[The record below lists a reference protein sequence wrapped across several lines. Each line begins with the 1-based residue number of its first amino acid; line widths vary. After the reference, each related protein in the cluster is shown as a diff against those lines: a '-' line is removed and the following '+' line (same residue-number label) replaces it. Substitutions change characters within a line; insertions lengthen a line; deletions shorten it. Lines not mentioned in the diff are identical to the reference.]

1 MTSIAPIRS
10 ALIAGLALCGVGLAN
25 CSSPPPPPPPPP
37 LAPPPTP
44 AAFSLSPT
52 VIRDA
57 AAYEDYMARAALMNP
72 DFKSGADV
80 AQALKLGASDDPQ
93 ALLRGEIAY
102 AAIAALQDPNYV
114 ANVRAYS
121 ENDVGRRQ
129 LAGLIE
135 QDPRYVLN
143 IPGANT
149 AAGLAIAALMD
160 QGRKLKA
167 TGATVKQAAYDV
179 QHQAWSKE
187 FVPNR
192 DQRLADAK
200 NSSAFT
206 FSGQAD
212 EIAHLQRAA
221 AGFEPMALNAPP
233 ATSPY
238 PPVVIRGMAVAAL
251 ALLGEAGEENA
262 TLVAPLLTDPTSANC
277 LNMAK
282 LNLYQCLAVAKPYY
296 EDIFCLGEH
305 ILSDTGECVM
315 IDAGAPVPPAPSTLE
330 PAAAPEPAATP
341 AKPTSSHKR
350 RHTS

>member
-1 MTSIAPIRS
+1 MTSIAPIRL
-10 ALIAGLALCGVGLAN
+10 ALILGLAVGCAGLAN
-25 CSSPPPPPPPPP
+25 CSEPAPPPPTVAAAP
-37 LAPPPTP
+37 PPPTP
-44 AAFSLSPT
+44 AAFELSPA
-52 VIRDA
+52 VVANA
-57 AAYEDYMARAALMNP
+57 AAYEDYMARAALVNP
-72 DFKSGADV
+72 DFKSGTDV

-102 AAIAALQDPNYV
+102 AAIAALQDPDYV
-114 ANVRAYS
+114 SAIRTYS

-129 LAGLIE
+129 LAQLLE
-135 QDPRYVLN
+135 QDPRYVLG
-143 IPGANT
+143 ITGADS

-160 QGRKLKA
+160 QGRRLSA
-167 TGATVKQAAYDV
+167 AGAAVKQSAYDV

-200 NSSAFT
+200 SATALTFT
-206 FSGQAD
+206 AQA
-212 EIAHLQRAA
+212 EEVAHLQRVA
-221 AGFEPMALNAPP
+221 AGFEPMALSGPP
-233 ATSPY
+233 ATRPF
-238 PPVVIRGMAVAAL
+238 PPVVIRGLAVAAL
-251 ALLGEAGEENA
+251 ALLGEAGEENT
-262 TLVAPLLTDPTSANC
+262 TLVEPLLTDPTSANC

-330 PAAAPEPAATP
+330 PPTAPKPARP
-341 AKPTSSHKR
+341 HDG
-350 RHTS
+350 

>member
-1 MTSIAPIRS
+1 MTSIAPLRL
-10 ALIAGLALCGVGLAN
+10 ALIAGLALCGAGLAS
-25 CSSPPPPPPPPP
+25 CSEPAPPPPPP

-44 AAFSLSPT
+44 ATFELSPR
-52 VIRDA
+52 VIGNA
-57 AAYEDYMARAALMNP
+57 AAYEDYMARAALVNS

-80 AQALKLGASDDPQ
+80 AEALKLGASDDPQ

-121 ENDVGRRQ
+121 EDDAGRRQ

-143 IPGANT
+143 IGGANT
-149 AAGLAIAALMD
+149 AAGLAIAALME
-160 QGRKLKA
+160 QGRKLQVA
-167 TGATVKQAAYDV
+167 GAAVKQSAYDV

-187 FVPNR
+187 FVPDR
-192 DQRLADAK
+192 DERLASAK
-200 NSSAFT
+200 NSSSFT
-206 FSGQAD
+206 FTGQA
-212 EIAHLQRAA
+212 EELQHLQRAA
-221 AGFEPMALNAPP
+221 AGFEPLALNAPP
-233 ATSPY
+233 ATAPY
-238 PPVVIRGMAVAAL
+238 PPVVVRGMAVAAL
-251 ALLGEAGEENA
+251 ALLGEAGEENE

-305 ILSDTGECVM
+305 VLSDTGQCVM
-315 IDAGAPVPPAPSTLE
+315 IDAGAPVPPAPSTLL
-330 PAAAPEPAATP
+330 PPPAPEPAAPVKP
-341 AKPTSSHKR
+341 ARSRR
-350 RHTS
+350 RHHTG